1 MRRSIKE
8 QELLAE
14 FLPGEDALDETAAAA
29 LGEAELDTLLAR
41 LAPEERTLLVLRYE
55 EGYTAAELE
64 PDTIAKKLTLC
75 DCVEVSCTRL
85 QQNAVNAVARDV
97 VHIALTDAPMRR
109 TRRTPGRCGSTRRN
123 TSCNLQAI
131 LPVNRN
137 AGKRRKALPPK
148 QREGPSGILDAFFQ
162 ALTMLSPFPARKV
175 RRFPVVMSISR
186 CRASA
191 VVQAMW
197 GVSSTWGA
205 SRRGLSGGSGSVQ
218 KASAP

>member
-1 MRRSIKE
+1 MWEQLYDAFWDKLEHFCFRLCRNDERAEDLAQEIFLRALQNRELFESLSPGQAKSWLFAAARNLWCDQVRRSIKE

-97 VHIALTDAPMRR
+97 VHIALTDAPHEEDEEDAGTVR
-109 TRRTPGRCGSTRRN
+109 
-123 TSCNLQAI
+123 
-131 LPVNRN
+131 VN
-137 AGKRRKALPPK
+137 ATEYVL
-148 QREGPSGILDAFFQ
+148 
-162 ALTMLSPFPARKV
+162 
-175 RRFPVVMSISR
+175 
-186 CRASA
+186 
-191 VVQAMW
+191 
-197 GVSSTWGA
+197 
-205 SRRGLSGGSGSVQ
+205 
-218 KASAP
+218 